1 MMSDS
6 KAVVTV
12 SHVSVLNYAWS
23 EASYVYDTH
32 SYFPMQILNLFVA
45 IIIDNF
51 DYIVRDRSI
60 LGAHQLGLFVKLWST
75 FDPLAT

>member
-1 MMSDS
+1 MYYMMTIF
-6 KAVVTV
+6 VTLLCYC
-12 SHVSVLNYAWS
+12 S
-23 EASYVYDTH
+23 
-32 SYFPMQILNLFVA
+32 MQILNLFVA

-75 FDPLAT
+75 FDPSAT

>member
-1 MMSDS
+1 MIKFNVQVFLS
-6 KAVVTV
+6 V
-12 SHVSVLNYAWS
+12 HVSVLN
-23 EASYVYDTH
+23 YDTH

-51 DYIVRDRSI
+51 DYIVRDHSI